1 MAWHTEDEILK
12 FRRDTDRWRLVA
24 QQMQRHLDA
33 GELDERHAPLLQT
46 LNRPTDQ
53 VELYHRQAE
62 WLLDMRGEV
71 ALVRS
76 WPSWVEGS
84 PSVSVMIR
92 RTYEHRF
99 AMTPDSEDRIWIE
112 GLWNGPRDRIRAND
126 AQRLYRIFRDLELD

>member
-1 MAWHTEDEILK
+1 MAWRSEDEILN
-12 FRRDTDRWRLVA
+12 FRRDTDRWRSVA

-53 VELYHRQAE
+53 VELYPRQAE
-62 WLLDMRGEV
+62 WLLDMVDEV

-84 PSVSVMIR
+84 PSVSVMIY
-92 RTYEHRF
+92 RTYEHRL
-99 AMTPDSEDRIWIE
+99 AMAAGSKDRIWIE
-112 GLWNGPRDRIRAND
+112 GLWNGSRDWIRAND
-126 AQRLYRIFRDLELD
+126 AQRLHRMFRDLELD